1 MSRDL
6 NDARYRNYV
15 LAVLVAISFF
25 NYMDRSVLS
34 VLVEPIKNE
43 LHISD
48 TQLGLLAGFTFAVF
62 YATFGIPLA
71 RLADRSSRVR
81 LLSLAVAA
89 WSLMTSLSGLAQ
101 NYWHLVLTRIGV
113 GVGEAGCVPSSHSLI
128 SDYFPPEKRAFAI
141 SVFQAGGVAGVTVGL
156 ALTGLVADLVGWR
169 WAFVIIG
176 APGLLVALL
185 AWLTVREPE
194 RGRYERPGPKKASLS
209 AFGDI
214 RALWGRKTYRQ
225 LLLAVAVGNFAANG
239 LGQWT
244 PAFFVRVHGLS
255 LAEMGFWLG
264 AASGIGG
271 VLGMVSG
278 GALSIRLVSRDRRWE
293 VWFPALT
300 IGLAMP
306 LYLVTFLTPVTS
318 VALIA
323 KFLSAFIAALGYGV
337 GLSAVQSVTPPNMRA
352 MAIALVMF
360 AAALIGMGM
369 GPLAVGF
376 LSDLLTPEFG
386 RFSLRYA
393 LLICLISMAWGI
405 AHFLL
410 AARTFRQDAASLREE
425 AELGAQGADQ
435 GGGHRETAG

>member
-1 MSRDL
+1 MNSEKIDS
-6 NDARYRNYV
+6 RYRYYV
-15 LAVLVAISFF
+15 LAILVLVSFF

-34 VLVEPIKNE
+34 VLVEPIKAD
-43 LHISD
+43 LKISD
-48 TQLGLLAGFTFAVF
+48 TQLGFLAGFTFAVF

-81 LLSLAVAA
+81 LLSIAIAA

-156 ALTGLVADLVGWR
+156 ALTGFIAQMVGWR
-169 WAFVIIG
+169 WAFLIIG

-185 AWLTVREPE
+185 AWLTVREPV
-194 RGRYERPGPKKASLS
+194 RGRYERAEQKPSSS

-225 LLLAVAVGNFAANG
+225 LLLAVAIGNFAANG

-318 VALIA
+318 LALIA
-323 KFLSAFIAALGYGV
+323 KFLSAFVAALGYGV

-360 AAALIGMGM
+360 AAALIGMGL

-386 RFSLRYA
+386 RYSLRYA

-405 AHFLL
+405 AHFML

-425 AELGAQGADQ
+425 AELGASGANQDRV
-435 GGGHRETAG
+435 HRETAG

>member
-1 MSRDL
+1 MNSDKI
-6 NDARYRNYV
+6 DSRYRYYV
-15 LAVLVAISFF
+15 LAILVLVSFF

-34 VLVEPIKNE
+34 VLVEPIKAD
-43 LHISD
+43 LKISD
-48 TQLGLLAGFTFAVF
+48 TQLGFLAGFTFAVF

-81 LLSLAVAA
+81 LLSIAIAA

-156 ALTGLVADLVGWR
+156 ALTGFIAQMVGWR
-169 WAFVIIG
+169 WAFLIIG

-185 AWLTVREPE
+185 AWLTVREPV
-194 RGRYERPGPKKASLS
+194 RGRYERAEHKPSSS

-225 LLLAVAVGNFAANG
+225 LLLAVAIGNFAANG

-318 VALIA
+318 LALIA
-323 KFLSAFIAALGYGV
+323 KFLSAFVAALGYGV

-360 AAALIGMGM
+360 AAALIGMGL

-386 RFSLRYA
+386 RYSLRYA

-405 AHFLL
+405 AHFML

-425 AELGAQGADQ
+425 AELGASGPNQDRV
-435 GGGHRETAG
+435 HRETAG

>member
-1 MSRDL
+1 MNSDKI
-6 NDARYRNYV
+6 DSRYRYYV
-15 LAVLVAISFF
+15 LAILVLVSFF

-34 VLVEPIKNE
+34 VLVEPIKAD
-43 LHISD
+43 LKISD
-48 TQLGLLAGFTFAVF
+48 TQLGFLAGFTFAVF

-81 LLSLAVAA
+81 LLSIAIAA

-156 ALTGLVADLVGWR
+156 ALTGFIAQMVGWR
-169 WAFVIIG
+169 WAFLIIG

-185 AWLTVREPE
+185 AWLTVREPV
-194 RGRYERPGPKKASLS
+194 RGRYERAEQKPSSS

-225 LLLAVAVGNFAANG
+225 LLLAVAIGNFAANG

-271 VLGMVSG
+271 VLGMVGG

-318 VALIA
+318 LALIA
-323 KFLSAFIAALGYGV
+323 KFLSAFVAALGYGV

-360 AAALIGMGM
+360 AAALIGMGL

-376 LSDLLTPEFG
+376 LSDLLAPEFG
-386 RFSLRYA
+386 RYSLRYA

-405 AHFLL
+405 AHFML

-425 AELGAQGADQ
+425 AELGASGANQDRV
-435 GGGHRETAG
+435 HRETAG

>member
-1 MSRDL
+1 MNSDKAE
-6 NDARYRNYV
+6 ARYRTYV
-15 LAVLVAISFF
+15 LAVLVSVSFF

-34 VLVEPIKNE
+34 VLVEPIKEE
-43 LHISD
+43 LKISD
-48 TQLGLLAGFTFAVF
+48 TQLGMLAGFTFAVF

-71 RLADRSSRVR
+71 RLADRRSRVR
-81 LLSLAVAA
+81 LLSLAIAA
-89 WSLMTSLSGLAQ
+89 WSLMTSLSGIAQ
-101 NYWHLVLTRIGV
+101 SYWHLVLTRIGV

-156 ALTGLVADLVGWR
+156 ALTGVIAGSVGWR
-169 WAFVIIG
+169 WAFLIIG
-176 APGLLVALL
+176 APGLLVAVL
-185 AWLTVREPE
+185 AWLTVREPV
-194 RGRYERPGPKKASLS
+194 RGRYEPAGHKPSSS

-214 RALWGRKTYRQ
+214 RALWDRKTYRQ
-225 LLLAVAVGNFAANG
+225 LLLAVAIGNFAANG

-255 LAEMGFWLG
+255 LSEMGLWLG
-264 AASGIGG
+264 AASGLGG

-278 GALSIRLVSRDRRWE
+278 GALSIRLVSQDRRWE

-306 LYLVTFLTPVTS
+306 LYLITFLSPVTII
-318 VALIA
+318 ALSA
-323 KFLSAFIAALGYGV
+323 KFLSAFVAALGYGV

-376 LSDLLTPEFG
+376 LSDLLAPTFG

-393 LLICLISMAWGI
+393 LLICLVSMAWGI
-405 AHFLL
+405 VHFML
-410 AARTFRQDAASLREE
+410 AGRTFREDAAN
-425 AELGAQGADQ
+425 AQGE
-435 GGGHRETAG
+435 GGTLVAAPDKLP